1 MNVYWIK
8 KTGSM
13 LRLFDR
19 FVGRGKTIEERIR
32 VVPIIKERKICI
44 KMFPGL
50 APSVKI
56 LLLISK
62 YKNVLVSLLS

>member
-32 VVPIIKERKICI
+32 VVPIRKERKICI

-62 YKNVLVSLLS
+62 YQNVLVSLLS